1 MSPGSGRPMDAGEL
15 FLVQHASLHAA
26 GAGSEPS
33 YFDRA
38 LAGLT
43 EAEMR
48 LRPLPGVNS
57 IVWLLWH
64 MARTED
70 VSTNLVVADG
80 RQVLDDAWLRR
91 LGVPWRHIGTG
102 MTDGEVS
109 ELSRTADVAAVRAYR
124 DAVARRTREVVG
136 TLPPSAWAEPVG
148 IADTTRAAAAGA
160 FGPRAAWTEGA
171 GFRPWQDQSRAA
183 RLAGAALRHNALHL
197 GEIVT
202 VRGLAGRGLG
212 T

>member
-1 MSPGSGRPMDAGEL
+1 MDAAGF
-15 FLVQHASLHAA
+15 FLIQHASLHASD
-26 GAGSEPS
+26 AGSAPS
-33 YFDRA
+33 YSDRV

-48 LRPLPGVNS
+48 LRPVKGVNS

-70 VSTNLVVADG
+70 ASVNLVVADS
-80 RQVLDDAWLRR
+80 RQVLDDDWLRR
-91 LGVPWRHIGTG
+91 LNVPWRHIGTG
-102 MTDGEVS
+102 MTDDEVS
-109 ELSRTADVAAVRAYR
+109 ELTQRADVAAVGAYR
-124 DAVARRTREVVG
+124 TAVARRTREVVS
-136 TLPPSAWAEPVG
+136 TLAPSAWEEPVG
-148 IADTTRAAAAGA
+148 LADTARAAAAGA
-160 FGPRAAWTEGA
+160 FGPRAGWTEGV

-212 T
+212 V